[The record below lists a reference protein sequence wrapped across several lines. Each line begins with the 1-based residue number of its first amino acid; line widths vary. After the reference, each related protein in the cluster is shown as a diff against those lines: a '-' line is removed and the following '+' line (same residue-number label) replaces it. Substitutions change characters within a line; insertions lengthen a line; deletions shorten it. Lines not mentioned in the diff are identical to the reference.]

1 MPDLTKITDDSFGKL
16 TYRVSGPAY
25 RCKLRALDFTYTD
38 NPEPDVVYTVWRLP
52 QSAHKCTAYSMAG
65 RQLYHGS
72 SLSEAWRKVKESTG
86 RTEIPSK
93 LSSFPGDK

>member
-38 NPEPDVVYTVWRLP
+38 NPEPDVVYTVERLS
-52 QSAHKCTAYSMAG
+52 QFAHKNTAYHTG
-65 RQLYHGS
+65 KQLYHGP
-72 SLSEAWRKVKESTG
+72 SLTKAWRMVEENTG
-86 RTEIPSK
+86 KSEIPDR
-93 LSSFPGDK
+93 LASFPEND